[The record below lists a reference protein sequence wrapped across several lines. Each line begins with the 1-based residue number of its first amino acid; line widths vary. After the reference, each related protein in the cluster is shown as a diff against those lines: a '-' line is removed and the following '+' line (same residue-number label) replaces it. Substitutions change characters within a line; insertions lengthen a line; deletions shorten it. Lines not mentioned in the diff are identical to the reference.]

1 MVVIKRLH
9 KSIINVKCTYVHS
22 SCITVHGF
30 AVTINCR
37 ENEHLTTVYQKKS
50 PAFRQA
56 VKIAIFE
63 YVRVLKSIIGSVTYN
78 RRTLER
84 SVKIIDESERDELVR
99 KVHAVRKKRK
109 PAKHRRSSMHGKW
122 MKNVYGR

>member
-1 MVVIKRLH
+1 M
-9 KSIINVKCTYVHS
+9 HS

-30 AVTINCR
+30 AVTINYR
-37 ENEHLTTVYQKKS
+37 ENEHLTTVYQKKF
-50 PAFRQA
+50 PASRRA
-56 VKIAIFE
+56 IKIAIFE
-63 YVRVLKSIIGSVTYN
+63 YMRVLKSIIGSVTYN

-109 PAKHRRSSMHGKW
+109 PAKHRRSGMRGRWLKQ
-122 MKNVYGR
+122 VYAQ

>member
-1 MVVIKRLH
+1 M
-9 KSIINVKCTYVHS
+9 CTYVHS

-37 ENEHLTTVYQKKS
+37 ENEHLTTVYQKKF

-56 VKIAIFE
+56 IKFAIFDN
-63 YVRVLKSIIGSVTYN
+63 VRVLKSIIGSVTYN

-109 PAKHRRSSMHGKW
+109 PAKHRRSGMHGKW

>member
-1 MVVIKRLH
+1 M
-9 KSIINVKCTYVHS
+9 HS

-37 ENEHLTTVYQKKS
+37 ENEHLTTVYQKKF
-50 PAFRQA
+50 PAFLQA
-56 VKIAIFE
+56 VKFAIFDN
-63 YVRVLKSIIGSVTYN
+63 VRVLKSIIGSVTYN

-109 PAKHRRSSMHGKW
+109 PAKHRRAGMRGRWLKQ
-122 MKNVYGR
+122 VYAQ

>member
-1 MVVIKRLH
+1 M
-9 KSIINVKCTYVHS
+9 HS

-30 AVTINCR
+30 AVTINYR

-50 PAFRQA
+50 PAGRQA
-56 VKIAIFE
+56 VKFAIFDN
-63 YVRVLKSIIGSVTYN
+63 VRVLKSIIGSVTYN

-109 PAKHRRSSMHGKW
+109 PAKHRRSGMRGRWLKQ
-122 MKNVYGR
+122 VYAK